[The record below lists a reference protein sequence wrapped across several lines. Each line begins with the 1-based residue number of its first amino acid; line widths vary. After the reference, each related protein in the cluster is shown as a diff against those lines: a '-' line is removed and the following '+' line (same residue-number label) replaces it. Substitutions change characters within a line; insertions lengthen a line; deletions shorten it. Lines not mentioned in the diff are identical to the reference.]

1 MPGTPKQQYPLFDE
15 EEEKHYMHV
24 PYQVASN
31 PPNWKDWTGFA
42 GMICTVAVVLLQ
54 GGKVLERLDATSEQL
69 KAVIAVAGRL
79 NDDLGNLRTE
89 LAKQHGADML
99 LDEQIKSLLYRMNNV
114 EAVHSGRTGK

>member
-1 MPGTPKQQYPLFDE
+1 MPGTPKQYPLFDE

-24 PYQVASN
+24 PHQVASN

-114 EAVHSGRTGK
+114 EAVHNGRMGK